1 MHHRTVGRPRT
12 WLMGALLV
20 AGTIVLPSCKDDK
33 GTGPS
38 ATVIVLVGSV
48 NGSNGA
54 FSGSIEL
61 SIDGGAASG
70 TFHIVSPADATH
82 ALTGT
87 YNAGTKGVAVSG
99 GGYNFAGVYD
109 GNNRLEGTVSGAG
122 NGTFVAVKDASLT
135 FCGEFTGDDDGVWN
149 FTIDDGAI
157 VGSATTT
164 SGTVIALDG
173 TISGNAITIARPGGG
188 TLATGARNGDN
199 ASGTW
204 DNGVGSSGT
213 WTGAKCS

>member
-1 MHHRTVGRPRT
+1 MQTRLIAGMLLATV
-12 WLMGALLV
+12 LALP
-20 AGTIVLPSCKDDK
+20 ACKDDK
-33 GTGPS
+33 GTNPS
-38 ATVIVLVGSV
+38 TIVVLIGSV
-48 NGSNGA
+48 NGANGA

-61 SIDGGAASG
+61 TIDGAAVTG
-70 TFHIVSPADATH
+70 TFHIVAPSVADH

-87 YNAGTKGVAVSG
+87 YNAGNGAVAAAG
-99 GGYNFAGVYD
+99 GGYNFAGIYD
-109 GNNRLEGTVSGAG
+109 GNNRLEGGVSGTG
-122 NGTFVAVKDASLT
+122 TGTFVAVKDASLT

-149 FTIDDGAI
+149 FTIDGSAV

-164 SGTVIALDG
+164 SGTVIDLDG
-173 TISGNAITIARPGGG
+173 QINGTAITIARPGGG
-188 TLATGARNGDN
+188 TLATGTRSGDN